1 MLGRVAVVATPDP
14 APPAS
19 AWVVNPIVLSAP
31 PLELASKP
39 DTKLIAVPDEM
50 LPLRILVPLKD
61 APAMASV
68 NCAESGASCGLV
80 VAMPAPGLLASVI
93 ALWIEAI
100 VVRTELIAEVA
111 VSKTAWLWARA
122 EFVAVT
128 MPLSEFSCCP
138 IDQ

>member
-1 MLGRVAVVATPDP
+1 M
-14 APPAS
+14 
-19 AWVVNPIVLSAP
+19 
-31 PLELASKP
+31 PLN
-39 DTKLIAVPDEM
+39 
-50 LPLRILVPLKD
+50 D
-61 APAMASV
+61 APAMASF
-68 NCAESGASCGLV
+68 NCAESDLSCVLM
-80 VAMPAPGLLASVI
+80 VAMSAPGLVASVI